1 MEERIKPCC
10 RGLWGHKDHERGY
23 TAGLTA
29 VTQPPSSTAPLQT
42 GLGWVPYILGC
53 PGQALGGGQAKA
65 GRSLWPTL
73 PGAVGRPRGSELRS
87 AGSPLSEALLVPWP
101 GHAAEP
107 SLASYG
113 FGTGHSWEWV
123 QENRKGVDAGHGQ
136 NSGLPSFPQL
146 PASPHSPER
155 AALLAGSFSLD
166 QRRI

>member
-1 MEERIKPCC
+1 MLPGALGAQGAR
-10 RGLWGHKDHERGY
+10 
-23 TAGLTA
+23 AGLHGRPDGRHPA
-29 VTQPPSSTAPLQT
+29 PSSTAPLQT
-42 GLGWVPYILGC
+42 GLGRVPYLLGC

-73 PGAVGRPRGSELRS
+73 PGAVGRPRGSELCS
-87 AGSPLSEALLVPWP
+87 AGSPPSEALLVPWP
-101 GHAAEP
+101 GHTAEP

-123 QENRKGVDAGHGQ
+123 QENRKGVAAGHGQ

-146 PASPHSPER
+146 PASPHSPEG